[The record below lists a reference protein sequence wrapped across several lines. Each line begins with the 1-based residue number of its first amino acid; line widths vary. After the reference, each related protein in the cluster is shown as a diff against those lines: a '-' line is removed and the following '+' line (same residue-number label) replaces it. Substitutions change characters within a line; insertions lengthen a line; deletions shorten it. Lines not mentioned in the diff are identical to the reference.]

1 MFASSSNPDP
11 LPRGETEN
19 TGPHDPGWSA
29 VARLGL
35 ADRPETPQPCAPDA
49 TVAHDRLGPD
59 DAPQAV
65 DELLP
70 LVYAELRSL
79 AGRYL
84 RTEGAGHTL
93 ESTALVHEAFVRL
106 VEGDRRDFVDR
117 AHLFG
122 AAAIAIRRVLVDHAR
137 KRSRLKR
144 GGHLERVPFEEADV
158 PVWKDPGEL
167 IALDEALGRLASLD
181 PFKARVVELR
191 FFSGLTVDEVAD
203 VLRVSASTVSRE
215 WRFARAWLRTEIE
228 SRSAA

>member
-1 MFASSSNPDP
+1 MFDLANNPDP
-11 LPRGETEN
+11 LPRGEPEN
-19 TGPHDPGWSA
+19 TGPHDPGRSA
-29 VARLGL
+29 VDRLGL
-35 ADRPETPQPCAPDA
+35 ADRP
-49 TVAHDRLGPD
+49 
-59 DAPQAV
+59 V

-84 RTEGAGHTL
+84 RSEDSGHTL
-93 ESTALVHEAFVRL
+93 QSTALVHEAFVRL
-106 VEGDRRDFVDR
+106 VEGDRRAFVDR

-144 GGHLERVPFEEADV
+144 GGNLERVPFEEVDV
-158 PVWKDPGEL
+158 PSGKDPGEL
-167 IALDEALGRLASLD
+167 IALDEALERLASLD
-181 PFKARVVELR
+181 PVKARVVELR
-191 FFSGLTVDEVAD
+191 FFAGLSVDEVAA
-203 VLRVSASTVSRE
+203 VLRISASTVSRE